1 MIGLSRGS
9 LGIVGAEERKKIER
23 RVFQGLGERLAGGLS
38 DGVSLA
44 WAIVNDARS
53 MRLARTKQPIIPARV
68 NRQAPLFAL
77 AAASRSMTN
86 SVDRAVISFS
96 NAVVTD
102 NVLLVELN
110 TQ

>member
-53 MRLARTKQPIIPARV
+53 MRLARTKQPIIPTRV
-68 NRQAPLFAL
+68 NRQAP
-77 AAASRSMTN
+77 
-86 SVDRAVISFS
+86 
-96 NAVVTD
+96 
-102 NVLLVELN
+102 
-110 TQ
+110 